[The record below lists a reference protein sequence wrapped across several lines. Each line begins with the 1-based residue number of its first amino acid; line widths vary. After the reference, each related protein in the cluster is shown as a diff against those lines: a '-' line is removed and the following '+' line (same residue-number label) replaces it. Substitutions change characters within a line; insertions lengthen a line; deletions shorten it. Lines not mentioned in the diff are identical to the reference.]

1 MYISEN
7 KAVGSVIVHK
17 FSVAGT
23 RSLVCF
29 AAYEASSYF
38 GPHSSLMT
46 LDGQTCGS
54 LQSRRLPKEIDAIP
68 VGPARF
74 KACDAFRA
82 ANEQAAYAAIIAA
95 FPEAAEGKRRGG
107 EIECG
112 AW

>member
-7 KAVGSVIVHK
+7 KTVGAVIVHK
-17 FSVAGT
+17 YSVAGC
-23 RSLVCF
+23 RSLVVF

-54 LQSRRLPKEIDAIP
+54 LPSRRLPADIDAIP

-74 KACDAFRA
+74 AAVDAFRA
-82 ANEQAAYAAIIAA
+82 ANEAAAYEAIVAAY
-95 FPEAAEGKRRGG
+95 PEAADGRRQNG
-107 EIECG
+107 EIELG
-112 AW
+112 QW